1 MPSDGATAPATAADA
16 GGGPAHRLL
25 TRLLDVRPQEI
36 ALLAWAWLDVL
47 AVMSAY
53 YVIRPIRDTM
63 GIEGGVE
70 NLQWLFTGTL
80 LVMLAIN
87 PAYAALV
94 RVLPRQK
101 FIACAYLFF
110 IANLAVFAWLLH
122 VASGSQL
129 VWVGRAFF
137 IWVSVFNLFVVSVF
151 WALMVDVFDS
161 TQAKRLFGFLA
172 AGATIG
178 AIFGSS
184 ITASLAKDVAHA
196 WLLLTSAALLLVA
209 ILCVRKLARLTAA
222 LQRPAGSADPTQDI
236 REAPIGGTILAGI
249 THTLRSPY
257 LLNISL
263 YILLYTITS
272 TFLYFQ
278 QAAIVRD
285 HFPDRA
291 TRTAFFA
298 GVDLAVNILTLLVQL
313 FVTGRFLRAFGVGMT
328 AAVLPFL
335 TLVGFGVLAAAPTL
349 GVLVAVQVL
358 RRVGNFGLARPTR
371 EVLFTVVSRE
381 DKYKAKSMID
391 TVVYRAGDQVGSWSF
406 ALLAMLGLGTAGVA
420 LVALPVSAL
429 WVGNALW
436 LGRRQKAMATT
447 VRPGSTA

>member
-36 ALLAWAWLDVL
+36 ALLAWAWLYVL

-137 IWVSVFNLFVVSVF
+137 IWVSVFNLFVGAVV
-151 WALMVDVFDS
+151 WALMVESYAPYADY
-161 TQAKRLFGFLA
+161 QAKTERR
-172 AGATIG
+172 IP
-178 AIFGSS
+178 I
-184 ITASLAKDVAHA
+184 
-196 WLLLTSAALLLVA
+196 LLLKPAGTVAAL
-209 ILCVRKLARLTAA
+209 
-222 LQRPAGSADPTQDI
+222 
-236 REAPIGGTILAGI
+236 
-249 THTLRSPY
+249 
-257 LLNISL
+257 
-263 YILLYTITS
+263 
-272 TFLYFQ
+272 
-278 QAAIVRD
+278 
-285 HFPDRA
+285 
-291 TRTAFFA
+291 
-298 GVDLAVNILTLLVQL
+298 
-313 FVTGRFLRAFGVGMT
+313 
-328 AAVLPFL
+328 
-335 TLVGFGVLAAAPTL
+335 
-349 GVLVAVQVL
+349 
-358 RRVGNFGLARPTR
+358 
-371 EVLFTVVSRE
+371 
-381 DKYKAKSMID
+381 
-391 TVVYRAGDQVGSWSF
+391 
-406 ALLAMLGLGTAGVA
+406 
-420 LVALPVSAL
+420 
-429 WVGNALW
+429 
-436 LGRRQKAMATT
+436 
-447 VRPGSTA
+447 